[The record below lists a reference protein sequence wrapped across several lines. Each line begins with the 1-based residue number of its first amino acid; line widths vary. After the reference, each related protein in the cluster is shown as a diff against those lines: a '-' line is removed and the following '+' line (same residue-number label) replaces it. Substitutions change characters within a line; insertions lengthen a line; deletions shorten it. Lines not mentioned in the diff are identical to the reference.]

1 MATSI
6 FKEYFKGYEIL
17 GEIGR
22 GNARVLK
29 ARHLVSG
36 NLVAIKHFAFNTDAD
51 TLRRFQRESEIMK
64 SIQHDHIVKIV
75 DVHLDAELPYIV
87 MQLIEGGDVRR
98 LLKERGTLDVDTVIQ
113 LAYHMTEALDAIHAN
128 GVVHRDIKPENI
140 MYRRHANGE
149 LHFLLTDFGIAKL
162 REQTTTVTG
171 SSMLTYEYAS
181 PEQFNHSRTVSS
193 PTDYYSLGIVLYE
206 CLTGRVPFEYK
217 DEDLLWHINR
227 VIEHPVPAP
236 ELPDNR
242 FLPPALSQLIY
253 GLLTKQAGSRIT
265 QSADIRQLLQ
275 LAVMENEQHRH
286 PAYVSA
292 RKTMKLAKTLQVA
305 KTLKV
310 PGVLKAPAL
319 PVAVKGKKKE
329 VAFTIMGVLLFSAF
343 MMGMWAVFPHNRND
357 QPDEDNATLLPVDSV
372 SMPVHKRVLS
382 HNQPAITPLV
392 HTVSSVVRNMPI
404 AAADQPQD
412 DGVPLQNGMYFD
424 DFSDDVDSIWENGK
438 DANSE
443 FKFQNG
449 KYIIKGLTDS
459 LTYHATVKFNL
470 DIQKDFSMSAS
481 ATQWGNEP
489 DEAYGINFCGD
500 TDNDSYF
507 VYYITA
513 NGYYAI
519 GSMLNGDWQP
529 IINWT
534 HSDHIRAHNEMNTLA
549 IEKKNNSIFFYIN
562 DKVENV
568 LPFTGGYGSCFGLRV
583 DGAQTVAFDQLIVK
597 GSH

>member
-6 FKEYFKGYEIL
+6 FREYFKGYEIL

-98 LLKERGTLDVDTVIQ
+98 LLKERGTLEVDTVIQ
-113 LAYHMTEALDAIHAN
+113 LAQHMTDALDAIHAK

-140 MYRRHANGE
+140 MYRRLPNGE

-162 REQTTTVTG
+162 REQTNTVTG

-181 PEQFNHSRTVSS
+181 PEQFSHARTVST

-206 CLTGRVPFEYK
+206 CLMGTVPFAYN

-227 VIEHPVPAP
+227 VIECPVP
-236 ELPDNR
+236 EINLPDDR
-242 FLPPALSQLIY
+242 FMPPSLVQLLH
-253 GLLTKQAGSRIT
+253 GLLAKQAVHRLSDTKDVRH
-265 QSADIRQLLQ
+265 LLEK
-275 LAVMENEQHRH
+275 AGIENAQGRF
-286 PAYVSA
+286 
-292 RKTMKLAKTLQVA
+292 RKKTLQAPKVKKATEVFNKPIAAPKAVA
-305 KTLKV
+305 
-310 PGVLKAPAL
+310 
-319 PVAVKGKKKE
+319 GKKKE
-329 VAFTIMGVLLFSAF
+329 IVFTILGVLLFSGF
-343 MMGMWAVFPHNRND
+343 MMGMWAVFPHK
-357 QPDEDNATLLPVDSV
+357 QVKGATEEDTATVLPVDSV
-372 SMPVHKRVLS
+372 NVAHVNRKTGTPPNNHSLVTPVVHET
-382 HNQPAITPLV
+382 PAPEAELV
-392 HTVSSVVRNMPI
+392 SNTSSTAQND
-404 AAADQPQD
+404 A
-412 DGVPLQNGMYFD
+412 GVTLQNGMYYD
-424 DFSDDVDSIWENGK
+424 DFSEGADTIWETGK
-438 DANSE
+438 DENSE
-443 FKFQNG
+443 FKFERG
-449 KYIIKGLTDS
+449 KYIIKGFTDS
-459 LTYHATVKFNL
+459 LTYHATVKFDL
-470 DIQKDFSMSAS
+470 DIQQNFSISAS

-489 DEAYGINFCGD
+489 DEAYGINFCGN
-500 TDNDSYF
+500 TDSDAYF

-513 NGYYAI
+513 GGYYAI
-519 GSMLNGDWQP
+519 GSMTNGDWHP

-534 HSDHIRAHNEMNTLA
+534 HTDNIHRHNEMNTLS
-549 IEKKNNSIFFYIN
+549 IEKRNNSIFFYIN

-568 LPFTGGYGSCFGLRV
+568 LPFTGGYGNCFGLRV

-597 GSH
+597 GTK

>member
-6 FKEYFKGYEIL
+6 FREYFKGYEIL

-29 ARHLVSG
+29 ARHLDSG

-98 LLKERGTLDVDTVIQ
+98 LLKEHGTLEVDTVIQ
-113 LAYHMTEALDAIHAN
+113 LAEHMTDALDAIHAK

-140 MYRRHANGE
+140 MYRRLPNGE

-162 REQTTTVTG
+162 REQTNTVTG

-181 PEQFNHSRTVSS
+181 PEQFSQARTVST
-193 PTDYYSLGIVLYE
+193 PTDYYSLGVVLFE
-206 CLTGRVPFEYK
+206 CLTGLVPFAYN

-227 VIEHPVPAP
+227 VIECPIPEPHLPV
-236 ELPDNR
+236 DR
-242 FLPPALSQLIY
+242 FLPPSLLQLLH
-253 GLLTKQAGSRIT
+253 GLMAKQAVHRLNDT
-265 QSADIRQLLQ
+265 AHVRQLLQ
-275 LAVMENEQHRH
+275 QAAVENAQRH
-286 PAYVSA
+286 Y
-292 RKTMKLAKTLQVA
+292 RKSTTASKTKKLTQVFT
-305 KTLKV
+305 KPVVPKV
-310 PGVLKAPAL
+310 V
-319 PVAVKGKKKE
+319 VGKKKE
-329 VAFTIMGVLLFSAF
+329 IIFTILGVLLFSAF
-343 MMGMWAVFPHNRND
+343 MMGMWAVFPNKPNGTSK
-357 QPDEDNATLLPVDSV
+357 EEEAAAVLPVDSISVAQV
-372 SMPVHKRVLS
+372 SRRTRVPQSRPL
-382 HNQPAITPLV
+382 ITP
-392 HTVSSVVRNMPI
+392 VVNATPPPNVI
-404 AAADQPQD
+404 AAVNNPSYNDA
-412 DGVPLQNGMYFD
+412 VSLQNGMYYD
-424 DFSDDVDSIWENGK
+424 DFSEGVDSIWETGK
-438 DANSE
+438 DENSE
-443 FKFQNG
+443 FKFEHG

-459 LTYHATVKFNL
+459 LTYHATVKFDL
-470 DIQKDFSMSAS
+470 DIERNFSVSAS

-489 DEAYGINFCGD
+489 DEAYGINFCGN
-500 TDNDSYF
+500 TDIDAYF

-513 NGYYAI
+513 SGYYAI
-519 GSMLNGDWQP
+519 GSMTNGDWHP

-534 HSDHIRAHNEMNTLA
+534 RSTNIRPNKEMNTLS
-549 IEKKNNSIFFYIN
+549 IEKRNNSIFFYIN

-568 LPFTGGYGSCFGLRV
+568 LPFTGGYGNCFGMRV

-597 GSH
+597 GSK

>member
-51 TLRRFQRESEIMK
+51 TLRRFQRESEIML

-98 LLKERGTLDVDTVIQ
+98 LLKERSSLEVDTVIQ
-113 LAYHMTEALDAIHAN
+113 LAQHMIDALEAIHAK

-140 MYRRHANGE
+140 MYRRMSNGE

-162 REQTTTVTG
+162 REQTNTVTG

-181 PEQFNHSRTVSS
+181 PEQFSHSKTVST

-206 CLTGRVPFEYK
+206 CLTGSVPFSYS

-227 VIEHPVPAP
+227 VIESPVPEPVLA
-236 ELPDNR
+236 DNR
-242 FLPPALSQLIY
+242 FLPPS
-253 GLLTKQAGSRIT
+253 
-265 QSADIRQLLQ
+265 LLQ
-275 LAVMENEQHRH
+275 LLHGLLGKQAMNRLIDSAQVRELLKQAALENARGPYRKPAPSNNRTQTVTKVFSKPLMTKAV
-286 PAYVSA
+286 
-292 RKTMKLAKTLQVA
+292 T
-305 KTLKV
+305 
-310 PGVLKAPAL
+310 
-319 PVAVKGKKKE
+319 GKKKE
-329 VAFTIMGVLLFSAF
+329 IIFTILGVLLFSAF
-343 MMGMWAVFPHNRND
+343 MMGMWAVFPNKPGT
-357 QPDEDNATLLPVDSV
+357 QPGEEQSAAVLPVDSV
-372 SMPVHKRVLS
+372 SVAQVSRKTRIPEGKPL
-382 HNQPAITPLV
+382 ITPVVNTTLQPDV
-392 HTVSSVVRNMPI
+392 ISAVNTPAQHDAGVSLN
-404 AAADQPQD
+404 
-412 DGVPLQNGMYFD
+412 NGMYYD
-424 DFSDDVDSIWENGK
+424 DFSEGVDSIWETGK
-438 DANSE
+438 DENSE
-443 FKFQNG
+443 FRFDRG

-459 LTYHATVKFNL
+459 LTYHATVKFDL
-470 DIQKDFSMSAS
+470 DIQRNFSISAS

-489 DEAYGINFCGD
+489 DEAYGINFCGN
-500 TDNDSYF
+500 TDIDAYF

-513 NGYYAI
+513 GGYYAI
-519 GSMLNGDWQP
+519 GSMTNGDWHP

-534 HSDHIRAHNEMNTLA
+534 HSSNIRSNNEMNTLS
-549 IEKKNNSIFFYIN
+549 IEKRNNSIFFYIN

-568 LPFTGGYGSCFGLRV
+568 LPFTGGYGNCFGLRV

-597 GSH
+597 GTH

>member
-6 FKEYFKGYEIL
+6 FREYFKGYEIL

-98 LLKERGTLDVDTVIQ
+98 LLKERGTLEVDTVIQ
-113 LAYHMTEALDAIHAN
+113 LAEHMTDALDAIHAK

-140 MYRRHANGE
+140 MYRRLPNGE

-162 REQTTTVTG
+162 REQTNTVTG

-181 PEQFNHSRTVSS
+181 PEQFSQARTVST
-193 PTDYYSLGIVLYE
+193 PTDYYSLGVVLYE
-206 CLTGRVPFEYK
+206 CLTGCVPFAYN

-227 VIEHPVPAP
+227 VIECPIPEPHLPA
-236 ELPDNR
+236 DR
-242 FLPPALSQLIY
+242 FLPPSLLQLLH
-253 GLLTKQAGSRIT
+253 GLMAKQAVHRLNDT
-265 QSADIRQLLQ
+265 AHVRQLLQ
-275 LAVMENEQHRH
+275 QAAVENAQGRF
-286 PAYVSA
+286 
-292 RKTMKLAKTLQVA
+292 RKSTTAGKTKKLTQVFNKPVVA
-305 KTLKV
+305 KV
-310 PGVLKAPAL
+310 
-319 PVAVKGKKKE
+319 VAGKKKE
-329 VAFTIMGVLLFSAF
+329 VVFTIMGVLLFSAF
-343 MMGMWAVFPHNRND
+343 MMGMWAVFPNK
-357 QPDEDNATLLPVDSV
+357 PKATPKEEEAATVLPVDSISVAQV
-372 SMPVHKRVLS
+372 SRRTRLPQSRPL
-382 HNQPAITPLV
+382 ITP
-392 HTVSSVVRNMPI
+392 VVNATPPPNVI
-404 AAADQPQD
+404 AAVNTPAHSDA
-412 DGVPLQNGMYFD
+412 VSLQNGMYYD
-424 DFSDDVDSIWENGK
+424 DFSEGVDSIWETGK
-438 DANSE
+438 DENSE
-443 FKFQNG
+443 FKFEHG

-459 LTYHATVKFNL
+459 LTYHTTVKFDL
-470 DIQKDFSMSAS
+470 DIERNFSVSAS

-489 DEAYGINFCGD
+489 DEAYGINFCGN
-500 TDNDSYF
+500 TDIDAYY

-513 NGYYAI
+513 SGYYAI
-519 GSMLNGDWQP
+519 GAMTNGDWHP

-534 HSDHIRAHNEMNTLA
+534 HTSNIRPNNEMNTLS
-549 IEKKNNSIFFYIN
+549 IEKRNNSIFFYIN

-568 LPFTGGYGSCFGLRV
+568 LPFTGGYGNCFGMRV

>member
-6 FKEYFKGYEIL
+6 FREYFKGYEIL

-98 LLKERGTLDVDTVIQ
+98 LLKERGTLEVDTVIQ
-113 LAYHMTEALDAIHAN
+113 LAEHMTDALDAIHAK

-140 MYRRHANGE
+140 MYRRLPNGE

-162 REQTTTVTG
+162 REQTNTVTG

-181 PEQFNHSRTVSS
+181 PEQFSQARTVST

-206 CLTGRVPFEYK
+206 CLTGCVPFAYN

-227 VIEHPVPAP
+227 VIECPIPEPHLPA
-236 ELPDNR
+236 DR
-242 FLPPALSQLIY
+242 FLPPSLLQLLH
-253 GLLTKQAGSRIT
+253 GLMAKQAVHRLNDT
-265 QSADIRQLLQ
+265 AHVRQLLQ
-275 LAVMENEQHRH
+275 QAAVENASRH
-286 PAYVSA
+286 VGTVT
-292 RKTMKLAKTLQVA
+292 KTKIRAVTKVFSKPVVQKVVA
-305 KTLKV
+305 
-310 PGVLKAPAL
+310 GR
-319 PVAVKGKKKE
+319 KKE
-329 VAFTIMGVLLFSAF
+329 VVFTIMGVLLFSAF
-343 MMGMWAVFPHNRND
+343 MMGMWAVFPNK
-357 QPDEDNATLLPVDSV
+357 PKATPKEEEAATVLPVDSISVAQV
-372 SMPVHKRVLS
+372 SRRTRLPQSRPL
-382 HNQPAITPLV
+382 ITP
-392 HTVSSVVRNMPI
+392 VVNATPPPNVI
-404 AAADQPQD
+404 AAVNTPAHSDA
-412 DGVPLQNGMYFD
+412 VSLQNGMYYD
-424 DFSDDVDSIWENGK
+424 DFSEGVDSIWETGK
-438 DANSE
+438 DENSE
-443 FKFQNG
+443 FKFEHG

-459 LTYHATVKFNL
+459 LTYHTTVKFDL
-470 DIQKDFSMSAS
+470 DIERNFSVSAS

-489 DEAYGINFCGD
+489 DEAYGINFCGN
-500 TDNDSYF
+500 TDIDAYY

-513 NGYYAI
+513 SGYYAI
-519 GSMLNGDWQP
+519 GAMTNGDWHP

-534 HSDHIRAHNEMNTLA
+534 HTSSIRPNNEMNT
-549 IEKKNNSIFFYIN
+549 ISIQKRNNSIFFYIN

-568 LPFTGGYGSCFGLRV
+568 LPFTGGYGNCFGMRV

>member
-6 FKEYFKGYEIL
+6 FREYFKGYEIL

-29 ARHLVSG
+29 ARHLDSG

-98 LLKERGTLDVDTVIQ
+98 LLKEHGTLEVDTVIQ
-113 LAYHMTEALDAIHAN
+113 LAEHMTDALDAIHAK

-140 MYRRHANGE
+140 MYRRLPNGE

-162 REQTTTVTG
+162 REQTNTVTG

-181 PEQFNHSRTVSS
+181 PEQFSQARTVST

-206 CLTGRVPFEYK
+206 CLTGSVPFAYN

-227 VIEHPVPAP
+227 VIECPIPEPHLPV
-236 ELPDNR
+236 DR
-242 FLPPALSQLIY
+242 FLPPSLLQLLH
-253 GLLTKQAGSRIT
+253 GLMAKQAVHRLNDT
-265 QSADIRQLLQ
+265 AHVRQLLQ
-275 LAVMENEQHRH
+275 QAAVENAQRH
-286 PAYVSA
+286 Y
-292 RKTMKLAKTLQVA
+292 RKSTTASKTKKLTQVFT
-305 KTLKV
+305 KPVVPKV
-310 PGVLKAPAL
+310 V
-319 PVAVKGKKKE
+319 VGKKKE
-329 VAFTIMGVLLFSAF
+329 IIFTILGVLLFSAF
-343 MMGMWAVFPHNRND
+343 MMGMWAVFPNKPNGT
-357 QPDEDNATLLPVDSV
+357 PKEEEAAAVLPVDSISVAQV
-372 SMPVHKRVLS
+372 SRRTRVPQSRPL
-382 HNQPAITPLV
+382 ITP
-392 HTVSSVVRNMPI
+392 VVNASPPPNVI
-404 AAADQPQD
+404 AAVNNPSYNDA
-412 DGVPLQNGMYFD
+412 VSLQNGMYYD
-424 DFSDDVDSIWENGK
+424 DFSEGVDSIWETGK
-438 DANSE
+438 DENSE
-443 FKFQNG
+443 FKFEHG

-459 LTYHATVKFNL
+459 LTYHATVKFDL
-470 DIQKDFSMSAS
+470 DIERNFSVSAS

-489 DEAYGINFCGD
+489 DEAYGINFCGN
-500 TDNDSYF
+500 TDIDAYF

-513 NGYYAI
+513 SGYYAI
-519 GSMLNGDWQP
+519 GSMTNGDWHP

-534 HSDHIRAHNEMNTLA
+534 RSTNIRPNKEMNTLS
-549 IEKKNNSIFFYIN
+549 IEKRNNSIFFYIN

-568 LPFTGGYGSCFGLRV
+568 LPFTGGYGNCFGMRV

-597 GSH
+597 GSK

>member
-29 ARHLVSG
+29 ARHLESG
-36 NLVAIKHFAFNTDAD
+36 SLVAIKHFAFNTDAD

-98 LLKERGTLDVDTVIQ
+98 LLKDRGTLEVDTVIQ
-113 LAYHMTEALDAIHAN
+113 LAQHMTDALDAIHAK

-140 MYRRHANGE
+140 MYRRLPNGE

-162 REQTTTVTG
+162 REQTNTVTG

-181 PEQFNHSRTVSS
+181 PEQFSHARTVST

-206 CLTGRVPFEYK
+206 CLTGSVPFAYN

-227 VIEHPVPAP
+227 VIECPFP
-236 ELPDNR
+236 ELVLPDNR
-242 FLPPALSQLIY
+242 FLPPSLLQLLH
-253 GLLTKQAGSRIT
+253 GLLAKQAVHRLNDTEHVRQLLTKAALENAQSRYVKPVSVGKTKKVT
-265 QSADIRQLLQ
+265 QVL
-275 LAVMENEQHRH
+275 E
-286 PAYVSA
+286 
-292 RKTMKLAKTLQVA
+292 KT
-305 KTLKV
+305 
-310 PGVLKAPAL
+310 KAPAV
-319 PVAVKGKKKE
+319 VAGKKKE
-329 VAFTIMGVLLFSAF
+329 VVFTILGVLLFSAF
-343 MMGMWAVFPHNRND
+343 MMGMWAVFPNKEGKE
-357 QPDEDNATLLPVDSV
+357 PDNDNANVLPVDSV
-372 SMPVHKRVLS
+372 SVASVHRKPVPA
-382 HNQPAITPLV
+382 HNNKTLIIPAVHITPEPESRPVAKAAQPAQTD
-392 HTVSSVVRNMPI
+392 
-404 AAADQPQD
+404 A
-412 DGVPLQNGMYFD
+412 GVTLQNGMYYD
-424 DFSDDVDSIWENGK
+424 DFSDDVDSIWETGR
-438 DANSE
+438 DENSE
-443 FKFQNG
+443 FKFSHG

-470 DIQKDFSMSAS
+470 DVNRNFSVSAS
-481 ATQWGNEP
+481 ATQWGKDP
-489 DEAYGINFCGD
+489 DDAYGINFCGNTESD
-500 TDNDSYF
+500 AYY
-507 VYYITA
+507 VYYITS
-513 NGYYAI
+513 NGYYAV
-519 GSMLNGDWQP
+519 GSMTNGDWQP

-534 HSDHIRAHNEMNTLA
+534 RTSNIHSNNEMNTLS
-549 IEKKNNSIFFYIN
+549 IEKRNNSIFFYIN

-568 LPFTGGYGSCFGLRV
+568 LPFTGAYGNCFGMRV

-597 GSH
+597 GSR

>member
-6 FKEYFKGYEIL
+6 FREYFKGYEIL

-98 LLKERGTLDVDTVIQ
+98 LLKDRGTLEVDTVIQ
-113 LAYHMTEALDAIHAN
+113 LAQHMTDALDAIHAK

-140 MYRRHANGE
+140 MYRRLPNGE

-162 REQTTTVTG
+162 REQTNTVTG

-181 PEQFNHSRTVSS
+181 PEQFSHARTVST

-206 CLTGRVPFEYK
+206 CLMGVVPFAYN

-227 VIEHPVPAP
+227 VIECPVP
-236 ELPDNR
+236 EIILPDDR
-242 FLPPALSQLIY
+242 FMPPALVQLLH
-253 GLLTKQAGSRIT
+253 GLLAKQAVHRLSDTNDVRH
-265 QSADIRQLLQ
+265 LLQ
-275 LAVMENEQHRH
+275 KAALENAQGRF
-286 PAYVSA
+286 
-292 RKTMKLAKTLQVA
+292 RKKTLAAPIV
-305 KTLKV
+305 K
-310 PGVLKAPAL
+310 KATEVFNKPIGA
-319 PVAVKGKKKE
+319 PKAITGKKKE
-329 VAFTIMGVLLFSAF
+329 IVFTILGVLLFSGF
-343 MMGMWAVFPHNRND
+343 MMGMWAVFPHK
-357 QPDEDNATLLPVDSV
+357 QVKGATDEETATVLPVDSV
-372 SMPVHKRVLS
+372 NVAHVNRKTGTPPNNNSLVTPVVHET
-382 HNQPAITPLV
+382 PAPEPELV
-392 HTVSSVVRNMPI
+392 SNTSAPAQNDV
-404 AAADQPQD
+404 
-412 DGVPLQNGMYFD
+412 GVTLQNGMYYD
-424 DFSDDVDSIWENGK
+424 DFSEGIDTIWETGK
-438 DANSE
+438 DENSE
-443 FKFQNG
+443 FKFERG
-449 KYIIKGLTDS
+449 KYIIKGFTDS
-459 LTYHATVKFNL
+459 LTYHATVKFDL
-470 DIQKDFSMSAS
+470 DIQQNFSVSAS

-489 DEAYGINFCGD
+489 DEAYGINFCGN
-500 TDNDSYF
+500 TDSDAYF

-513 NGYYAI
+513 GGYYAI
-519 GSMLNGDWQP
+519 GSMTNGDWHP

-534 HSDHIRAHNEMNTLA
+534 HTDNIHRHNEMNTLS
-549 IEKKNNSIFFYIN
+549 IEKRNNSIFFYIN

-568 LPFTGGYGSCFGLRV
+568 LPFTGGYGNCFGLRV
-583 DGAQTVAFDQLIVK
+583 DGAQTVAFDQLVVK
-597 GSH
+597 GSQAGR

>member
-29 ARHLVSG
+29 AKHLVSG
-36 NLVAIKHFAFNTDAD
+36 SLVAIKHFAFNTDAD

-98 LLKERGTLDVDTVIQ
+98 LLKERSTLEVDTVIQ
-113 LAYHMTEALDAIHAN
+113 LAQHMTDALDAIHAK

-140 MYRRHANGE
+140 MYRRMSNGE

-162 REQTTTVTG
+162 REQTNTVTG

-181 PEQFNHSRTVSS
+181 PEQFNHTRTVST

-206 CLTGRVPFEYK
+206 CLTGKVPFAYN

-227 VIEHPVPAP
+227 VIECPVPEPA
-236 ELPDNR
+236 LPDDR
-242 FLPPALSQLIY
+242 FLPPSLLQLLH
-253 GLLTKQAGSRIT
+253 GLLTKQAMYRLSDSNQVRH
-265 QSADIRQLLQ
+265 LLQ
-275 LAVMENEQHRH
+275 QAAVENAQGRYRKPVAAAGTKTKTVTKVFSKPVAAVM
-286 PAYVSA
+286 P
-292 RKTMKLAKTLQVA
+292 KLANKR
-305 KTLKV
+305 
-310 PGVLKAPAL
+310 
-319 PVAVKGKKKE
+319 KE
-329 VAFTIMGVLLFSAF
+329 IIFTILGVLLFSVF
-343 MMGMWAVFPHNRND
+343 MMGMWAVFPHKKSNQSGER
-357 QPDEDNATLLPVDSV
+357 ETAAILPVDSV
-372 SMPVHKRVLS
+372 SVTQVSRRSTRMPEGKPL
-382 HNQPAITPLV
+382 ITP
-392 HTVSSVVRNMPI
+392 VVNATPQPDVISAVNMP
-404 AAADQPQD
+404 AYHDA
-412 DGVPLQNGMYFD
+412 GVTLQSGMYYD
-424 DFSDDVDSIWENGK
+424 DFSEGVDSIWETGK
-438 DANSE
+438 DENSE
-443 FKFQNG
+443 FKFDHG

-459 LTYHATVKFNL
+459 LTYHATVKFDL
-470 DIQKDFSMSAS
+470 DIQRNFSISAS

-489 DEAYGINFCGD
+489 DEAYGINFCGN
-500 TDNDSYF
+500 TDIDAYF

-513 NGYYAI
+513 SGYYAI
-519 GSMLNGDWQP
+519 GSITNGDWQP
-529 IINWT
+529 IVNWT
-534 HSDHIRAHNEMNTLA
+534 HSSNIHSNNEVNTLS
-549 IEKKNNSIFFYIN
+549 IEKRNNSIFFYIN

-597 GSH
+597 GTH

>member
-29 ARHLVSG
+29 AKHLVSG

-98 LLKERGTLDVDTVIQ
+98 LLKERSTLEVDTVIQ
-113 LAYHMTEALDAIHAN
+113 LALHMTDALDAIHAK

-140 MYRRHANGE
+140 MYRRMSNGE

-162 REQTTTVTG
+162 REQTNTVTG

-181 PEQFNHSRTVSS
+181 PEQFNHTRTVST

-206 CLTGRVPFEYK
+206 CLTGTVPFAYN

-227 VIEHPVPAP
+227 VIECPVPDPVLA
-236 ELPDNR
+236 DDR
-242 FLPPALSQLIY
+242 FLPPSLLQLLH
-253 GLLTKQAGSRIT
+253 GLLTKQTIYRLSDSG
-265 QSADIRQLLQ
+265 QVRQLLQ
-275 LAVMENEQHRH
+275 QAAVENAQGPYRKPRH
-286 PAYVSA
+286 VGVAA
-292 RKTMKLAKTLQVA
+292 AKTKTKTVTKVFSKPVVPTLVA
-305 KTLKV
+305 
-310 PGVLKAPAL
+310 
-319 PVAVKGKKKE
+319 GKKKE
-329 VAFTIMGVLLFSAF
+329 IIFTILGVLLFSVF
-343 MMGMWAVFPHNRND
+343 MMGMWAVFPHKPSNR
-357 QPDEDNATLLPVDSV
+357 PDERETTTILPVDSV
-372 SMPVHKRVLS
+372 SVAQVSRKTRTPEGKPL
-382 HNQPAITPLV
+382 ITP
-392 HTVSSVVRNMPI
+392 VVNATPQPDVFSAVNMP
-404 AAADQPQD
+404 AQQD
-412 DGVPLQNGMYFD
+412 AGVGLQNGMYYD
-424 DFSDDVDSIWENGK
+424 DFSEGEDTIWETGK
-438 DANSE
+438 DENSE
-443 FKFQNG
+443 FKFANG

-459 LTYHATVKFNL
+459 LTYHATVKFDL
-470 DIQKDFSMSAS
+470 DIQRNFSISAS

-489 DEAYGINFCGD
+489 DEAYGINFCGNTD
-500 TDNDSYF
+500 TDAYF

-513 NGYYAI
+513 SGYYAI
-519 GSMLNGDWQP
+519 GSITNGDWQP
-529 IINWT
+529 IVNWT
-534 HSDHIRAHNEMNTLA
+534 HSSNIHSNNVMNTLS
-549 IEKKNNSIFFYIN
+549 IEKRNNSIFFYIN

-568 LPFTGGYGSCFGLRV
+568 LPFTGGYGNCFGLRV

>member
-6 FKEYFKGYEIL
+6 FREYFKGYEIL

-29 ARHLVSG
+29 ARHLVSD

-98 LLKERGTLDVDTVIQ
+98 LLKERGTLEVDTVIQ
-113 LAYHMTEALDAIHAN
+113 LAQHMTDALDAIHAK

-140 MYRRHANGE
+140 MYRRLPNGE
-149 LHFLLTDFGIAKL
+149 LQFLLTDFGIAKL
-162 REQTTTVTG
+162 REQTNTVTG

-181 PEQFNHSRTVSS
+181 PEQFSHARTVST

-206 CLTGRVPFEYK
+206 CLMGAVPFAYN

-227 VIEHPVPAP
+227 VIECPVP
-236 ELPDNR
+236 EIILPDDR
-242 FLPPALSQLIY
+242 FMPPALIQLLHA
-253 GLLTKQAGSRIT
+253 LLGKQALNRLSD
-265 QSADIRQLLQ
+265 SAQVRQLLQ
-275 LAVMENEQHRH
+275 KAAIENAQGRFRKKTLPAPISKKVTEVFNKPLAV
-286 PAYVSA
+286 PKV
-292 RKTMKLAKTLQVA
+292 VA
-305 KTLKV
+305 
-310 PGVLKAPAL
+310 
-319 PVAVKGKKKE
+319 GKKKE
-329 VAFTIMGVLLFSAF
+329 IVFTVLGILLFSGF
-343 MMGMWAVFPHNRND
+343 MMGMWAVFPHKQTNGSGE
-357 QPDEDNATLLPVDSV
+357 EDTATVLPVDSV
-372 SMPVHKRVLS
+372 NVAQVNRKTGTPPNHNSLVTPVVH
-382 HNQPAITPLV
+382 ATPE
-392 HTVSSVVRNMPI
+392 
-404 AAADQPQD
+404 AAPEFVAATSAPTQNDV
-412 DGVPLQNGMYFD
+412 GVTLQNGMYYD
-424 DFSDDVDSIWENGK
+424 DFSEGADSIWETGK
-438 DANSE
+438 DENSE
-443 FKFQNG
+443 FRFERG

-459 LTYHATVKFNL
+459 LTYHATVKFDL
-470 DIQKDFSMSAS
+470 DIQRNFSISAS

-489 DEAYGINFCGD
+489 DEAYGINFCGN
-500 TDNDSYF
+500 TDSDAYF

-513 NGYYAI
+513 GGYYAI
-519 GSMLNGDWQP
+519 GSMTNGDWHP

-534 HSDHIRAHNEMNTLA
+534 HTDNIHKHNEMNTLS
-549 IEKKNNSIFFYIN
+549 IEKRNNSIFFYIN

-568 LPFTGGYGSCFGLRV
+568 LPFTGGYGNCFGLRV

-597 GSH
+597 GTH

>member
-6 FKEYFKGYEIL
+6 FREYFKGYEIL

-29 ARHLVSG
+29 ARHLVSD

-98 LLKERGTLDVDTVIQ
+98 LMKERGTLEVDTVIQ
-113 LAYHMTEALDAIHAN
+113 LAQHMTDALDAIHAK

-140 MYRRHANGE
+140 MYRRMTNGE

-162 REQTTTVTG
+162 REQTNTVTG

-181 PEQFNHSRTVSS
+181 PEQFSHAKTVST
-193 PTDYYSLGIVLYE
+193 PTDYYSMGIVLYE
-206 CLTGRVPFEYK
+206 CLTGSVPFAYN

-227 VIEHPVPAP
+227 VIESPVPDP
-236 ELPDNR
+236 ELPDDR
-242 FLPPALSQLIY
+242 FLPPSLLQLLH
-253 GLLTKQAGSRIT
+253 GLLGKQAIYRLND
-265 QSADIRQLLQ
+265 SAQVRQLLQ
-275 LAVMENEQHRH
+275 QAAVENASRH
-286 PAYVSA
+286 IGIVTKS
-292 RKTMKLAKTLQVA
+292 KTKTKTVTKVFSKPVMPKVVA
-305 KTLKV
+305 
-310 PGVLKAPAL
+310 
-319 PVAVKGKKKE
+319 GKKKE
-329 VAFTIMGVLLFSAF
+329 VVFTILGVLLFSAF
-343 MMGMWAVFPHNRND
+343 MMGMWAVFPHKPGNL
-357 QPDEDNATLLPVDSV
+357 PGEEKNATVLPVDSV
-372 SMPVHKRVLS
+372 SVAQESRRRTRIPEGKRL
-382 HNQPAITPLV
+382 ITPVVNTTPAPDVISAV
-392 HTVSSVVRNMPI
+392 HTP
-404 AAADQPQD
+404 AQPD
-412 DGVPLQNGMYFD
+412 AGVALYNGMYYD
-424 DFSDDVDSIWENGK
+424 DFSDGVDSIWDTGK
-438 DANSE
+438 DENSE
-443 FKFQNG
+443 FKFEHG

-459 LTYHATVKFNL
+459 LTYHATVKFDL
-470 DIQKDFSMSAS
+470 DIHRNFSISAS

-489 DEAYGINFCGD
+489 DEAYGINFCGN
-500 TDNDSYF
+500 TDIDAYF

-519 GSMLNGDWQP
+519 GSMTNGDWQP

-534 HSDHIRAHNEMNTLA
+534 HSSNIRANNEMNTLS
-549 IEKKNNSIFFYIN
+549 IEKRNNSIFFYIN

-568 LPFTGGYGSCFGLRV
+568 LPFTGGYGNCFGLRV

-597 GSH
+597 GSQGNRP

>member
-29 ARHLVSG
+29 ARNLVSG

-75 DVHLDAELPYIV
+75 DVHLDAELPYLV

-98 LLKERGTLDVDTVIQ
+98 LLKERGTLEVDTVIQ
-113 LAYHMTEALDAIHAN
+113 LAQHMTDALDAIHAK

-140 MYRRHANGE
+140 MYRRLPNGE

-162 REQTTTVTG
+162 REQTNTVTG

-181 PEQFNHSRTVSS
+181 PEQFNHAKKVST

-206 CLTGRVPFEYK
+206 CLTGSVPFSYN

-227 VIEHPVPAP
+227 VIECPVPEP
-236 ELPDNR
+236 V
-242 FLPPALSQLIY
+242 LPPDRYLPPSLLQLLR
-253 GLLTKQAGSRIT
+253 GLTAKQAVHRLSE
-265 QSADIRQLLQ
+265 SAQVKQLLQ
-275 LAVMENEQHRH
+275 LAAIENAQ
-286 PAYVSA
+286 A
-292 RKTMKLAKTLQVA
+292 RFRRSTAGNTKKLTQVFT
-305 KTLKV
+305 KPLV
-310 PGVLKAPAL
+310 PKA
-319 PVAVKGKKKE
+319 VASKKKE
-329 VAFTIMGVLLFSAF
+329 IVFTILGVFLFSAF
-343 MMGMWAVFPHNRND
+343 MMGMWAVFPHHAGQN
-357 QPDEDNATLLPVDSV
+357 PEDDKTARILPVDSV
-372 SMPVHKRVLS
+372 SVEEVAHKSNPAKNKSLVTPVSNASPDPDMVLVDPPPVTS
-382 HNQPAITPLV
+382 DAG
-392 HTVSSVVRNMPI
+392 VSLS
-404 AAADQPQD
+404 
-412 DGVPLQNGMYFD
+412 NGMYYD
-424 DFSDDVDSIWENGK
+424 DFTGDGDSIWDTGK
-438 DANSE
+438 DENSE
-443 FKFQNG
+443 FKFSHG

-459 LTYHATVKFNL
+459 LTYHATVKFDL
-470 DIQKDFSMSAS
+470 DIERNFSISAS

-489 DEAYGINFCGD
+489 DEAYGINFCGN
-500 TDNDSYF
+500 TDSDAYF

-513 NGYYAI
+513 SGYYAI
-519 GSMLNGDWQP
+519 GAMTNGDWHP
-529 IINWT
+529 IVNWT
-534 HSDHIRAHNEMNTLA
+534 HTSNIHPNNEMNTLS

-568 LPFTGGYGSCFGLRV
+568 LPFTGGYGNCFGLRV

-597 GSH
+597 GSQ

>member
-6 FKEYFKGYEIL
+6 FREYFKGYEIL

-29 ARHLVSG
+29 ARHLVSD

-98 LLKERGTLDVDTVIQ
+98 LLKERGTLEVDTLIQ
-113 LAYHMTEALDAIHAN
+113 LAEHMTDALDAIHAK

-140 MYRRHANGE
+140 MYRRLPNGE
-149 LHFLLTDFGIAKL
+149 LQFLLTDFGIAKL
-162 REQTTTVTG
+162 REQTNTVTG

-181 PEQFNHSRTVSS
+181 PEQFNHSKTVST
-193 PTDYYSLGIVLYE
+193 PTDFYSMGIVLYE
-206 CLTGRVPFEYK
+206 CLTGSVPFVYN

-227 VIEHPVPAP
+227 VIESPVPEP
-236 ELPDNR
+236 VLPDDR
-242 FLPPALSQLIY
+242 FMPPSLLQLLHALLA
-253 GLLTKQAGSRIT
+253 KQAMYRLSD
-265 QSADIRQLLQ
+265 SAQVRQLLQ
-275 LAVMENEQHRH
+275 KAAIENAQGRFRK
-286 PAYVSA
+286 PAAASKT
-292 RKTMKLAKTLQVA
+292 RKVTQVFN
-305 KTLKV
+305 KPVVVPKV
-310 PGVLKAPAL
+310 
-319 PVAVKGKKKE
+319 VAGKKKE
-329 VAFTIMGVLLFSAF
+329 IVFTIMGVLLFSAF
-343 MMGMWAVFPHNRND
+343 MMGMWAVFPHKESVTSGE
-357 QPDEDNATLLPVDSV
+357 EDAAKVLPVDSV
-372 SMPVHKRVLS
+372 SVAQVKHKTG
-382 HNQPAITPLV
+382 TPLNKSLV
-392 HTVSSVVRNMPI
+392 TPVVNATPEPETELV
-404 AAADQPQD
+404 AATSRAIQNDA
-412 DGVPLQNGMYFD
+412 GVTLQHGMYYD
-424 DFSDDVDSIWENGK
+424 DFNDGIDTIWETGK
-438 DANSE
+438 DENSE
-443 FKFQNG
+443 FKFERG

-459 LTYHATVKFNL
+459 LTYHATVKFDL
-470 DIQKDFSMSAS
+470 DIQRNFSISAS

-489 DEAYGINFCGD
+489 DEAYGINFCGNTD
-500 TDNDSYF
+500 TDAYF

-513 NGYYAI
+513 SGYYAI
-519 GSMLNGDWQP
+519 GSMTNGDWHP

-534 HSDHIRAHNEMNTLA
+534 HSNNIRQHSEMNTLS
-549 IEKKNNSIFFYIN
+549 IEKRNNSIFFYIN

-568 LPFTGGYGSCFGLRV
+568 LPFTGGYGNCFGLRV

>member
-6 FKEYFKGYEIL
+6 FREYFKGYEIL

-98 LLKERGTLDVDTVIQ
+98 LLKERGTLEVDTVIQ
-113 LAYHMTEALDAIHAN
+113 LAQHMTDALEAIHAK

-140 MYRRHANGE
+140 MYRRMPNGE
-149 LHFLLTDFGIAKL
+149 LQFLLTDFGIAKL
-162 REQTTTVTG
+162 REQTNTVTG

-181 PEQFNHSRTVSS
+181 PEQFNHSKTVST

-206 CLTGRVPFEYK
+206 CLTGTVPFAYH

-227 VIEHPVPAP
+227 VIESPIPEPV
-236 ELPDNR
+236 LPDDR
-242 FLPPALSQLIY
+242 YMPPGLLQLLHA
-253 GLLTKQAGSRIT
+253 LLTKQAMYRLSDTVQVR
-265 QSADIRQLLQ
+265 ALLQ
-275 LAVMENEQHRH
+275 KAAIENAQGRF
-286 PAYVSA
+286 
-292 RKTMKLAKTLQVA
+292 RKKTLPAPPKEKKLTQVFNKPIA
-305 KTLKV
+305 V
-310 PGVLKAPAL
+310 PKA
-319 PVAVKGKKKE
+319 VAGKKKE
-329 VAFTIMGVLLFSAF
+329 IVFTIMGVLLFSAF
-343 MMGMWAVFPHNRND
+343 MMGMWAVFPHKKSAKSAE
-357 QPDEDNATLLPVDSV
+357 EDAATVLPVDSV
-372 SMPVHKRVLS
+372 SVAQVKRKSGTAPDNKSLVT
-382 HNQPAITPLV
+382 PAV
-392 HTVSSVVRNMPI
+392 HTTPEPDSEMVEVAS
-404 AAADQPQD
+404 AAAPAAQHDA
-412 DGVPLQNGMYFD
+412 GVGLPNGMYYD
-424 DFSDDVDSIWENGK
+424 DFSDGADTIWETGK
-438 DANSE
+438 DENSE
-443 FKFQNG
+443 FKFERG

-459 LTYHATVKFNL
+459 LTYHATVKFDL
-470 DIQKDFSMSAS
+470 DIQRNFSVSAS

-489 DEAYGINFCGD
+489 DEAYGINFCGN
-500 TDNDSYF
+500 TDSDAYF

-513 NGYYAI
+513 SGYYAI
-519 GSMLNGDWQP
+519 GAMTNGDWHP

-534 HSDHIRAHNEMNTLA
+534 RSANIHQHNAMNTLS
-549 IEKKNNSIFFYIN
+549 IEKRNNSIFFYIN

-568 LPFTGGYGSCFGLRV
+568 LPFTGGYGNCFGLRV

-597 GSH
+597 GTR

>member
-6 FKEYFKGYEIL
+6 FREYFKGYEIL

-29 ARHLVSG
+29 ARHLVSD

-98 LLKERGTLDVDTVIQ
+98 LLKENGTLEVDTVIQ
-113 LAYHMTEALDAIHAN
+113 LAEHMTDALDAIHAK

-140 MYRRHANGE
+140 MYRRLPNGE

-162 REQTTTVTG
+162 REQTNTVTG

-181 PEQFNHSRTVSS
+181 PEQFSQARTVST
-193 PTDYYSLGIVLYE
+193 PTDYYSLGVVLYE
-206 CLTGRVPFEYK
+206 CLSGSVPFAYN

-227 VIEHPVPAP
+227 VIECPIP
-236 ELPDNR
+236 EPHLPTDR
-242 FLPPALSQLIY
+242 FLPPSLLQLLH
-253 GLLTKQAGSRIT
+253 GLMAKQAVHRLNDT
-265 QSADIRQLLQ
+265 AHVRQLLQ
-275 LAVMENEQHRH
+275 QAAVENAQRH
-286 PAYVSA
+286 Y
-292 RKTMKLAKTLQVA
+292 RKPTTASKTKKLTQVF
-305 KTLKV
+305 TRPVVPKV
-310 PGVLKAPAL
+310 V
-319 PVAVKGKKKE
+319 VGKKKE
-329 VAFTIMGVLLFSAF
+329 IIFTILGVLLFSAF
-343 MMGMWAVFPHNRND
+343 MMGMWAVFPNKPNGT
-357 QPDEDNATLLPVDSV
+357 PKEEEAAAVLPVDSISVAQV
-372 SMPVHKRVLS
+372 SRRTRLPQSRPL
-382 HNQPAITPLV
+382 ITP
-392 HTVSSVVRNMPI
+392 VVNATPPPNVI
-404 AAADQPQD
+404 AAVNTPSNNDA
-412 DGVPLQNGMYFD
+412 VSLQNGMYYD
-424 DFSDDVDSIWENGK
+424 DFSEGVDSIWETGK
-438 DANSE
+438 DENSE
-443 FKFQNG
+443 FKFEHG

-459 LTYHATVKFNL
+459 LTYHATVKFDL
-470 DIQKDFSMSAS
+470 DIERNFSVSAS

-489 DEAYGINFCGD
+489 DEAYGINFCGN
-500 TDNDSYF
+500 TDIDAYF

-513 NGYYAI
+513 SGYYAI
-519 GSMLNGDWQP
+519 GSMTNGDWHP

-534 HSDHIRAHNEMNTLA
+534 HTSNIRPNNEMNTLS
-549 IEKKNNSIFFYIN
+549 IEKRNNSIFFYIN

-568 LPFTGGYGSCFGLRV
+568 LPFTGGYGNCFGMRV

>member
-98 LLKERGTLDVDTVIQ
+98 LLKERGTLEVDTVIQ
-113 LAYHMTEALDAIHAN
+113 LAQHMTDALDAIHAK

-140 MYRRHANGE
+140 MYRRMPNGE

-162 REQTTTVTG
+162 REQTNTVTG

-181 PEQFNHSRTVSS
+181 PEQFSQARTVST
-193 PTDYYSLGIVLYE
+193 PTDYYSLGVVLYE
-206 CLTGRVPFEYK
+206 CLTGSVPFAYN

-227 VIEHPVPAP
+227 VIECPIPEPVLPA
-236 ELPDNR
+236 DR
-242 FLPPALSQLIY
+242 FLPPSLLQLLH
-253 GLLTKQAGSRIT
+253 GLMAKQAVHRLNDT
-265 QSADIRQLLQ
+265 AHVRQLLQ
-275 LAVMENEQHRH
+275 QAAMENAQSRYRK
-286 PAYVSA
+286 PAAAS
-292 RKTMKLAKTLQVA
+292 KTKTKTVTKVFTKPLVPKVVA
-305 KTLKV
+305 
-310 PGVLKAPAL
+310 
-319 PVAVKGKKKE
+319 GKKKE
-329 VAFTIMGVLLFSAF
+329 IVFTILGVLLFSAF
-343 MMGMWAVFPHNRND
+343 MMGMWAVFPHKKSNK
-357 QPDEDNATLLPVDSV
+357 PGEEKAATVLPVDSV
-372 SMPVHKRVLS
+372 SAAEVAARKTKIP
-382 HNQPAITPLV
+382 HNKPSLVITP
-392 HTVSSVVRNMPI
+392 VVNTTPEPDLIPM
-404 AAADQPQD
+404 ANATPQTD
-412 DGVPLQNGMYFD
+412 AGVTLKNGMYYD
-424 DFSDDVDSIWENGK
+424 DFSEDADTIWETGK
-438 DANSE
+438 DENSE
-443 FKFQNG
+443 FKFANG
-449 KYIIKGLTDS
+449 KYIIRGLTDS
-459 LTYHATVKFNL
+459 LTYHATVKFDL
-470 DIQKDFSMSAS
+470 DIQRNFSISAS

-489 DEAYGINFCGD
+489 DEAYGINFCGN
-500 TDNDSYF
+500 TDSDAYF

-513 NGYYAI
+513 SGYYAI
-519 GSMLNGDWQP
+519 GSMTNGDWHP

-534 HSDHIRAHNEMNTLA
+534 HSSNIHSHNEMNTLS

-568 LPFTGGYGSCFGLRV
+568 LPFTGGYGNCFGLRV

-597 GSH
+597 GSP

>member
-6 FKEYFKGYEIL
+6 FREYFKGYEIL

-29 ARHLVSG
+29 ARHLASG

-98 LLKERGTLDVDTVIQ
+98 LFKERGTLEVDTVIQ
-113 LAYHMTEALDAIHAN
+113 LAQHMTDALDAIHAK

-140 MYRRHANGE
+140 MYRRLPNGE

-162 REQTTTVTG
+162 REQTNTVTG

-181 PEQFNHSRTVSS
+181 PEQFSHARTVST

-206 CLTGRVPFEYK
+206 CLTGTVPFAYN

-227 VIEHPVPAP
+227 VIECPVP
-236 ELPDNR
+236 EIVLPDDR
-242 FLPPALSQLIY
+242 YMPPALLQLLL
-253 GLLTKQAGSRIT
+253 GLLGKQAMHRLSNSIEV
-265 QSADIRQLLQ
+265 RQLLQ
-275 LAVMENEQHRH
+275 KAAVENAQGRF
-286 PAYVSA
+286 
-292 RKTMKLAKTLQVA
+292 RKKTLPA
-305 KTLKV
+305 PKLKKV
-310 PGVLKAPAL
+310 TEVFKPAAAPKVIAGKSKEIVL
-319 PVAVKGKKKE
+319 
-329 VAFTIMGVLLFSAF
+329 TVLGIVLFGAF
-343 MMGMWAVFPHNRND
+343 MMGMWAVFPHKEAKAKEEEAN
-357 QPDEDNATLLPVDSV
+357 TKLPVDSV
-372 SMPVHKRVLS
+372 NVAHVNRKTGTSSNNNSLMTPVVNETPGTEGELVA
-382 HNQPAITPLV
+382 NTNAPIQNDAGIT
-392 HTVSSVVRNMPI
+392 
-404 AAADQPQD
+404 
-412 DGVPLQNGMYFD
+412 LQNGMYYD
-424 DFSDDVDSIWENGK
+424 DFSEGADTIWETGK
-438 DANSE
+438 DENSE
-443 FKFQNG
+443 FKFERG

-459 LTYHATVKFNL
+459 LTYHATVKFDL
-470 DIQKDFSMSAS
+470 DIQRNFSISAS

-489 DEAYGINFCGD
+489 DEAYGLNFCGN
-500 TDNDSYF
+500 TDSDAYF

-513 NGYYAI
+513 GGYYAI
-519 GSMLNGDWQP
+519 GSMTNGDWHP

-534 HSDHIRAHNEMNTLA
+534 HTDNIHQHNEMNTLS
-549 IEKKNNSIFFYIN
+549 IEKRNNSIFFYIN

-568 LPFTGGYGSCFGLRV
+568 LPFTGGYGNCFGLRV

-597 GSH
+597 GVR

>member
-29 ARHLVSG
+29 ARNLVGG

-75 DVHLDAELPYIV
+75 DVHLDAELPYLV

-98 LLKERGTLDVDTVIQ
+98 LLKERGTLEVDTVIQ
-113 LAYHMTEALDAIHAN
+113 LAQHMTDALDAIHAN

-140 MYRRHANGE
+140 MYRRLPNGE

-162 REQTTTVTG
+162 REQTNTVTG

-181 PEQFNHSRTVSS
+181 PEQFSHAKKVST

-206 CLTGRVPFEYK
+206 CLTGSVPFAYN

-227 VIEHPVPAP
+227 VIECPMPEPVLPAG
-236 ELPDNR
+236 R
-242 FLPPALSQLIY
+242 YLPPSLLQLLH
-253 GLLTKQAGSRIT
+253 GLTAKQAVHRLSE
-265 QSADIRQLLQ
+265 SAQVKQLLQ
-275 LAVMENEQHRH
+275 LAAIENAQ
-286 PAYVSA
+286 A
-292 RKTMKLAKTLQVA
+292 RFRQPTAGKTKKVTQVFT
-305 KTLKV
+305 KPLV
-310 PGVLKAPAL
+310 PKA
-319 PVAVKGKKKE
+319 VANKKKE
-329 VAFTIMGVLLFSAF
+329 IVFTILGVFLFSAF
-343 MMGMWAVFPHNRND
+343 MMGMWAVFPHQQSAAAEVN
-357 QPDEDNATLLPVDSV
+357 EAAVLPVDSV
-372 SMPVHKRVLS
+372 AVEQVARKSNTANNKSLVTPVANTGPEPVMI
-382 HNQPAITPLV
+382 PADEPV
-392 HTVSSVVRNMPI
+392 AQEDAGVSLP
-404 AAADQPQD
+404 
-412 DGVPLQNGMYFD
+412 NGTYYD
-424 DFSDDVDSIWENGK
+424 DFSGEAESIWDIGK
-438 DANSE
+438 DENSE
-443 FKFQNG
+443 FKFSHG

-459 LTYHATVKFNL
+459 LTYHATVKFDL
-470 DIQKDFSMSAS
+470 DLEKNFSISAS

-489 DEAYGINFCGD
+489 DEAYGLNFCGN
-500 TDNDSYF
+500 TDSDAYF

-513 NGYYAI
+513 SGYYAI
-519 GSMLNGDWQP
+519 GAMTNGDWHP

-534 HSDHIRAHNEMNTLA
+534 HTANIHPNNELNTLS
-549 IEKKNNSIFFYIN
+549 IEKKNNSLFFYIN

-568 LPFTGGYGSCFGLRV
+568 LPFTGGYGNCFGLRV
-583 DGAQTVAFDQLIVK
+583 DGAQTVAFDKLVVK
-597 GSH
+597 GTR

>member
-6 FKEYFKGYEIL
+6 FREYFKGYEIL

-29 ARHLVSG
+29 ARHLGSD

-75 DVHLDAELPYIV
+75 DVHLDAELPYLV

-98 LLKERGTLDVDTVIQ
+98 LLKERGTLEVDTVIQ
-113 LAYHMTEALDAIHAN
+113 LAQHMTDALDAIHAK

-140 MYRRHANGE
+140 MYRRMPNGE

-162 REQTTTVTG
+162 REQTNTVTG

-181 PEQFNHSRTVSS
+181 PEQFSQARTVST

-206 CLTGRVPFEYK
+206 CLTGSVPFAYN

-227 VIEHPVPAP
+227 VIECPIP
-236 ELPDNR
+236 E
-242 FLPPALSQLIY
+242 PALPADRFMPPSLLQLLH
-253 GLLTKQAGSRIT
+253 GLMAKQAVHRLSDT
-265 QSADIRQLLQ
+265 AHVRQLLQ
-275 LAVMENEQHRH
+275 QAAVENAQSRYRK
-286 PAYVSA
+286 PASTN
-292 RKTMKLAKTLQVA
+292 KTKKLTQVFNKPA
-305 KTLKV
+305 V
-310 PGVLKAPAL
+310 QKA
-319 PVAVKGKKKE
+319 VGSKKKE
-329 VAFTIMGVLLFSAF
+329 IVFTILGVLLFSAF
-343 MMGMWAVFPHNRND
+343 MMGMWAVFPNK
-357 QPDEDNATLLPVDSV
+357 PSAKPKEEEAAAVLPVDSV
-372 SMPVHKRVLS
+372 SVAQVPRNTRIPVSKPL
-382 HNQPAITPLV
+382 ITP
-392 HTVSSVVRNMPI
+392 VVNATPAPDVI
-404 AAADQPQD
+404 SAVNTPAQHDA
-412 DGVPLQNGMYFD
+412 GVTLQNGMYYD
-424 DFSDDVDSIWENGK
+424 DFSEGTDSIWETGK
-438 DANSE
+438 DENSE
-443 FKFQNG
+443 FKFAHG
-449 KYIIKGLTDS
+449 KYIIRGLTDS
-459 LTYHATVKFNL
+459 LTYHATVKFDL
-470 DIQKDFSMSAS
+470 DIQRNFSVSAS

-489 DEAYGINFCGD
+489 DEAYGINFCGN
-500 TDNDSYF
+500 TDIDAYF

-513 NGYYAI
+513 SGYYAI
-519 GSMLNGDWQP
+519 GSMTNGDWQP

-534 HSDHIRAHNEMNTLA
+534 HSSNIHPNNEMNTLS

-568 LPFTGGYGSCFGLRV
+568 LPFTGGYGNCFGLRV

-597 GSH
+597 GSNQ

>member
-51 TLRRFQRESEIMK
+51 TLRRFQRESEIML

-98 LLKERGTLDVDTVIQ
+98 LLKERSSLEVDTVIQ
-113 LAYHMTEALDAIHAN
+113 LAQHMIDALEAIHAK

-140 MYRRHANGE
+140 MYRRMSNGE

-162 REQTTTVTG
+162 REQTNTVTG

-181 PEQFNHSRTVSS
+181 PEQFSHSKTVST

-206 CLTGRVPFEYK
+206 CLTGSVPFSYG

-227 VIEHPVPAP
+227 VIESPVPEPVLA
-236 ELPDNR
+236 DNR
-242 FLPPALSQLIY
+242 FLPPS
-253 GLLTKQAGSRIT
+253 
-265 QSADIRQLLQ
+265 LLQ
-275 LAVMENEQHRH
+275 LLHGLLGKQAMNRLIDSAQVRELLKQAALENARGPYRK
-286 PAYVSA
+286 PAP
-292 RKTMKLAKTLQVA
+292 AKTRTQTV
-305 KTLKV
+305 TKV
-310 PGVLKAPAL
+310 FSKPLMPI
-319 PVAVKGKKKE
+319 AVTGKKKE
-329 VAFTIMGVLLFSAF
+329 IIFTILGVLLFSAF
-343 MMGMWAVFPHNRND
+343 MMGMWAVFPHPKST
-357 QPDEDNATLLPVDSV
+357 QPGEEQSATVLPVDSV
-372 SMPVHKRVLS
+372 SVAQVSRKTRIPEGKPL
-382 HNQPAITPLV
+382 ITPV
-392 HTVSSVVRNMPI
+392 VNTTGQPDVISAVNTPAQHDAGVSLN
-404 AAADQPQD
+404 
-412 DGVPLQNGMYFD
+412 NGMYYD
-424 DFSDDVDSIWENGK
+424 DFSEGVDSIWETGK
-438 DANSE
+438 DENSE
-443 FKFQNG
+443 FRFDRG

-459 LTYHATVKFNL
+459 LTYHATVKFDL
-470 DIQKDFSMSAS
+470 DIQRNFSISAS

-489 DEAYGINFCGD
+489 DEAYGINFCGN
-500 TDNDSYF
+500 TDIDAYF

-513 NGYYAI
+513 GGYYAI
-519 GSMLNGDWQP
+519 GSMTNGDWHP

-534 HSDHIRAHNEMNTLA
+534 HSSNIRSNNEMNTLS
-549 IEKKNNSIFFYIN
+549 IEKRNNSIFFYIN

-568 LPFTGGYGSCFGLRV
+568 LPFTGGYGNCFGLRV